1 VTSAQPDFWSVPYAS
16 GSDTSREAAE
26 SIDAARLRREVLG
39 AFQQAGPK
47 GLTSDEAAKMIGE
60 SVLAVRPRTTELFQH
75 GYLIP
80 TGEKRENR
88 SGRRARVLRAT
99 R

>member
-1 VTSAQPDFWSVPYAS
+1 MTAQPDFWSVPYAP

-26 SIDAARLRREVLG
+26 SIDAARLRHEVLA
-39 AFQQAGPK
+39 AFQRAGQR
-47 GLTSDEAAKMIGE
+47 GLTADEAAAMIDE
-60 SVLAVRPRTTELFQH
+60 SVLATRPRVTELKQH

-80 TGEKRENR
+80 TGEKRENQ